1 MKEKSLITSLCKI
14 LIMLTDTPQSLYSKL
29 CVTPSMCLGMFSFSI
44 FSIGG
49 NSSSNNNNN

>member
-29 CVTPSMCLGMFSFSI
+29 CVTASMCLGMFSFSI

-49 NSSSNNNNN
+49 NSNSNNNNN